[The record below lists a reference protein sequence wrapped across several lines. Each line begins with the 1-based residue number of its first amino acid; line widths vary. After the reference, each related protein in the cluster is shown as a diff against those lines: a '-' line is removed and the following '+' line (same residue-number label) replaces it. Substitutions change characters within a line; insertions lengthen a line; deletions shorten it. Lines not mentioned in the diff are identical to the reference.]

1 MTISCKHFTKKN
13 IVKYAVV
20 AKIISLSL
28 SKAHVEGTV
37 NNNLRN
43 KITLNTKQLI

>member
-1 MTISCKHFTKKN
+1 MTMSCKHLQKN
-13 IVKYAVV
+13 IVKYDVV

-28 SKAHVEGTV
+28 SKTHVEGTF
-37 NNNLRN
+37 NNNWRN